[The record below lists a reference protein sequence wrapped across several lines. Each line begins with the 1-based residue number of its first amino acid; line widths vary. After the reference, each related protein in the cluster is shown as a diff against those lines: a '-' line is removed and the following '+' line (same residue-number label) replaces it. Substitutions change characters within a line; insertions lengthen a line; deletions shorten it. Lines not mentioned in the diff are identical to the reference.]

1 MHYFIFTFPYPGS
14 SLLSML
20 QMVRDSLISDVCVQ
34 SPLIQRGWF
43 METHIFSKF
52 SESHIYFY
60 TLVLYMY
67 ISDLMTLF
75 HNCSLIIAVPVT
87 SSSIL
92 LPSIHPSIHPS
103 IYLHYSQ
110 NDLYFELILNIQ
122 RAVRHSHYFSNIFQ
136 LFLYLNALCLWLYP
150 EEIYI

>member
-1 MHYFIFTFPYPGS
+1 MNYFMFISLYPGS
-14 SLLSML
+14 SLLPMS
-20 QMVRDSLISDVCVQ
+20 QMVRDSLISDVCIQ

-52 SESHIYFY
+52 SESQVYFY

-75 HNCSLIIAVPVT
+75 LIMAVPVT

-92 LPSIHPSIHPS
+92 LSIHPSIHPS
-103 IYLHYSQ
+103 IHLSIYLHYSR
-110 NDLYFELILNIQ
+110 NDLYFEIDAKYTEGSKTQPLLQ
-122 RAVRHSHYFSNIFQ
+122 
-136 LFLYLNALCLWLYP
+136 
-150 EEIYI
+150 

>member
-1 MHYFIFTFPYPGS
+1 MNYFMFISLYPGS
-14 SLLSML
+14 SLLPMS
-20 QMVRDSLISDVCVQ
+20 QMVRDSLISDVCIQ

-52 SESHIYFY
+52 SESQVYFY

-75 HNCSLIIAVPVT
+75 LIMAVPVT

-92 LPSIHPSIHPS
+92 LSIHPSIHPS
-103 IYLHYSQ
+103 IYLSTSTIHGMTYI
-110 NDLYFELILNIQ
+110 LKLMLNIQ
-122 RAVRHSHYFSNIFQ
+122 RAVRHSHYFNNIFH

>member
-1 MHYFIFTFPYPGS
+1 MHYFIFTSPYPGS

-20 QMVRDSLISDVCVQ
+20 QMVRDLLFSDVCIQ

-60 TLVLYMY
+60 TPVLYMY
-67 ISDLMTLF
+67 ISDLMILF
-75 HNCSLIIAVPVT
+75 HNCSLIMAVPVT

-92 LPSIHPSIHPS
+92 LPSIHPSIHLS
-103 IYLHYSQ
+103 TSTIHRMTYILK
-110 NDLYFELILNIQ
+110 LILNIQ